1 MARLLPIVR
10 ATEGNK
16 PSKKLMRENAM
27 KKYIT
32 SFVMMALMA
41 VMIPFAAAT
50 SANAQTRR
58 SYRTGRTYTTTYK
71 RPNFYQRHRN
81 VINVGIGTAA
91 GALLG
96 GLIGGK
102 KGALIGTLAGAGGGA
117 LYTYK
122 IKPKTNR
129 YYYR

>member
-1 MARLLPIVR
+1 
-10 ATEGNK
+10 
-16 PSKKLMRENAM
+16 M
-27 KKYIT
+27 KKYIA
-32 SFVMMALMA
+32 SFVMMAMMA

-50 SANAQTRR
+50 SAGAQTRYVR
-58 SYRTGRTYTTTYK
+58 SSRVYTTTTYK

-81 VINVGIGTAA
+81 IINIGIGTAA

-96 GLIGGK
+96 GLIGGR

-122 IKPKTNR
+122 IRPKSNR